1 MKQDRLLEMEVF
13 KAVAELGS
21 FTAAATALGL
31 GQSMVSR
38 VVARLERRLGAS
50 LIHRSTR
57 RMCLTDEGNVFL
69 QWCRRILDAVD
80 EAERSVVSD
89 RKSVVSGKSVS
100 VSVSLGGRV
109 ILKKKKK

>member
-69 QWCRRILDAVD
+69 QWCRRILDDVRS
-80 EAERSVVSD
+80 EERRV
-89 RKSVVSGKSVS
+89 GKE
-100 VSVSLGGRV
+100 GGSTCRSRWRPYHY
-109 ILKKKKK
+109 KKKTDKKTT